1 MKGERRLNLP
11 PVLTAWVRRM
21 GPEAALLTAAGLTAG
36 VVGPFGSDILPA
48 ASRYPYWL
56 TVIIGGGLIGVL
68 IDEAL
73 ARRLP
78 PIPRVLA
85 ASALMTPPVT
95 LLVTVV
101 AFLMLGQRLHG
112 AFLPTLVWQVF
123 AISLPLMA
131 VRALLRRPPKIET
144 RTVVEPPLPQAE
156 AAFRRR
162 LSARRRTAR
171 LIAVE
176 AHDHYLR
183 VHTDQG
189 PELIALR
196 MADALAELEKAHG
209 YQVHR
214 SWWVAADAIEAV
226 RWRKGAGGAQLVG
239 GLTVPVSRSMAPA
252 LRQAGWR

>member
-1 MKGERRLNLP
+1 M
-11 PVLTAWVRRM
+11 
-21 GPEAALLTAAGLTAG
+21 
-36 VVGPFGSDILPA
+36 PA
-48 ASRYPYWL
+48 PSRYPYWL
-56 TVIIGGGLIGVL
+56 AVIVGGGVIGVL
-68 IDEAL
+68 IDEAVT
-73 ARRLP
+73 RRLP
-78 PIPRVLA
+78 PVPRVLV

-95 LLVTVV
+95 LLVIAV
-101 AFLMLGQRLHG
+101 AFLMLGQIIHRSFIL
-112 AFLPTLVWQVF
+112 TLVWQVF

-131 VRALLRRPPKIET
+131 VRALLRRPPRVET
-144 RTVVEPPLPQAE
+144 RTVVEPPLPEAE

-171 LIAVE
+171 LLAIE

-189 PELIALR
+189 AELITLR

-214 SWWVAADAIEAV
+214 SWWVAAEAIEAV
-226 RWRKGAGGAQLVG
+226 RWRKGAGEATLAG

-252 LRQAGWR
+252 LRDAGWR